1 MKKLYIYTATS
12 GPLVAWSV
20 MVVEPNGRTALF
32 RGAEKFM
39 DEPGMHTNGARAID
53 RAKAELR
60 RGLDKF
66 VGDQPV
72 EFYNVRV
79 SPYHGLESYAFTRC
93 PEGSRSMK
101 SEFTELDRDRLYD
114 VERQAYYALY
124 NPGK

>member
-1 MKKLYIYTATS
+1 
-12 GPLVAWSV
+12 

-66 VGDQPV
+66 VEINQSSSTTSA
-72 EFYNVRV
+72 

-93 PEGSRSMK
+93 PEGSKSMK